1 MSGNNGVATVTA
13 LSSGRAQT
21 GVASAASG
29 PLGSATGSGGND
41 PHPLIGYVTG
51 TQQQQHQQ
59 VWPLTQ
65 FYSFCFCQNT
75 HVTLLWEYYF
85 SVPSAIPLPQFW
97 TIEASGP
104 AEIQRNR
111 QVCNDRQ

>member
-29 PLGSATGSGGND
+29 PLGSAAGGGND

-65 FYSFCFCQNT
+65 FFSFVKIINPPRGVLFFRSFGDS
-75 HVTLLWEYYF
+75 LA
-85 SVPSAIPLPQFW
+85 SVL
-97 TIEASGP
+97 
-104 AEIQRNR
+104 
-111 QVCNDRQ
+111 DH